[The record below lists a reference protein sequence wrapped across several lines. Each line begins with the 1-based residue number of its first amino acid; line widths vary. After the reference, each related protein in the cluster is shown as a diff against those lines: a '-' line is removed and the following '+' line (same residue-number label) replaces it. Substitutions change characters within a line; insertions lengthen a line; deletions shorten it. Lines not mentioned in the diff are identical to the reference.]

1 MNRSDRESP
10 VQSGA
15 TSPHEPLRY
24 SRRQLMEMVFGSAA
38 TASLIA
44 SGVGCGHLDKM
55 FAGTLPPS
63 GELLTPN
70 HQLGHRLREP
80 AAESAIDSGDASP
93 QPAAGETKHHQ
104 CVIIGAGASGLS
116 AARHL
121 LKSGIDDFVVL
132 ELEQTPGGTSRSG
145 QWSSGEGDDD
155 KTNGGRFPWGAHYLP
170 VPMADNRPLVDFLI
184 ECDVLQETDDRT
196 FPDDRTL
203 IAAENFLCREPE
215 ERVFAN
221 GQWHAGLFPFSIAT
235 EQDQQQLARFRSEMA
250 AMAQQRGD
258 DGKRLFA
265 IPCAESSE
273 DTATRE
279 LDRISMSDWL
289 SRNEF
294 DSPLLAWLVDYACRD
309 DYGLHADQTSAWAGL
324 FYFAARVPDGSDES
338 QPVLTWPEG
347 NGFLIDRLCE
357 SVGDRLQ
364 LGKAVMRVARVDA
377 ATDASPL
384 TIDIIDAETNET
396 TALQANHVIVAVP
409 QFIASKI
416 LSPELARSR
425 PTSPTATPAVFSYG
439 SWLVANVYLSGR
451 PAEAGF
457 PMSWDNV
464 VMESGSLGYVNSVH
478 QTGRDHGPTVL
489 TWYQALPDDVP
500 AELRVKLLGLTWA
513 EAAETVLS
521 DLELAHPDIRGLV
534 NRLDVMVWGHAMPQP
549 RVGTL
554 FDPVRRRAAEPIGN
568 VHFACTDL
576 TGLALFEEAF
586 AHGHRAAT
594 EVIDATLDP
603 TTSIG
608 FVRPI
613 DKDCV

>member
-1 MNRSDRESP
+1 MDGTDRESP
-10 VQSGA
+10 VQRGAISSGV
-15 TSPHEPLRY
+15 PLRY
-24 SRRQLMEMVFGSAA
+24 TRRQLMEMAFGSAA

-44 SGVGCGHLDKM
+44 SGVGCGQLDKM
-55 FAGTLPPS
+55 FAGTLPSS
-63 GELLTPN
+63 GELLMPN
-70 HQLGHRLREP
+70 HRLGHRLREP
-80 AAESAIDSGDASP
+80 ATESGDASP
-93 QPAAGETKHHQ
+93 QHATGKAEHHR

-121 LKSGIDDFVVL
+121 LNRGIDDFVVL

-145 QWSSGEGDDD
+145 HCSSGEREDD
-155 KTNGGRFPWGAHYLP
+155 KAVGMRFPWGAHYLP
-170 VPMADNRPLVDFLI
+170 LPMADNRPLIYFLI
-184 ECDVLQETDDRT
+184 ECDVLQETDNRK
-196 FPDDRTL
+196 L
-203 IAAENFLCREPE
+203 IAAENYLCREPE

-235 EQDQQQLARFRSEMA
+235 EQDQQQLERFRSEMA
-250 AMAQQRGD
+250 AMANQRGD

-273 DTATRE
+273 DAATRE
-279 LDRISMSDWL
+279 LDRVSMSDWL
-289 SRNEF
+289 SENGF
-294 DSPLLAWLVDYACRD
+294 DSPLLSWLVDYACRD

-324 FYFAARVPDGSDES
+324 FYFAARIPDGSDES

-357 SVGDRLQ
+357 SIGHRLQ
-364 LGKAVMRVARVDA
+364 LGKAVTRVSRVDA

-384 TIDIIDAETNET
+384 TIDIVDAETNET

-409 QFIASKI
+409 QFIATKI

-425 PTSPTATPAVFSYG
+425 GISPTGTPAVFSYG
-439 SWLVANVYLSGR
+439 SWIVANVHVSDR
-451 PAEAGF
+451 PAESGF

-534 NRLDVMVWGHAMPQP
+534 SRLDVMIWGHAMPQP

-554 FDPVRRRAAEPIGN
+554 FDPARRRAAEPIGN

-576 TGLALFEEAF
+576 SGLALFEEAF
-586 AHGHRAAT
+586 AHGYRAAT
-594 EVIDATLDP
+594 EVIDAT
-603 TTSIG
+603 
-608 FVRPI
+608 
-613 DKDCV
+613 